1 MKLRPLCRIIV
12 LLCFTPACFRSEM
25 NTSQRSSY
33 IRFDEIGNRLRAFRI
48 GSTCSADD
56 IAAKLGISRT
66 ALYRLERGELAKI
79 ETLERLA
86 DLFGVSVPTLLGVGM
101 EYIPSAVSYFE
112 RVRQIEEHSDQIVSL
127 SAPISFRLASEAFVD
142 ATEEV
147 LMENVSEDVA
157 DRARALGD
165 VPKVMAI
172 LRERREIYARR
183 RPTIINIISA
193 NEITRFLQLGMV
205 GRAGLPA
212 KVLKVRKAIAY
223 REVEH
228 LKCLFESPPIGVQIG
243 VMRDT
248 LPHVGFQLFRQTD
261 RKILVS
267 SPFRLGG
274 EPNIRVGVAMITSAP
289 DALAFHD
296 AAVAE
301 MWGRAL
307 KGDAAARLVSE
318 LLQCAG
324 L

>member
-1 MKLRPLCRIIV
+1 
-12 LLCFTPACFRSEM
+12 
-25 NTSQRSSY
+25 
-33 IRFDEIGNRLRAFRI
+33 
-48 GSTCSADD
+48 
-56 IAAKLGISRT
+56 
-66 ALYRLERGELAKI
+66 
-79 ETLERLA
+79 
-86 DLFGVSVPTLLGVGM
+86 
-101 EYIPSAVSYFE
+101 
-112 RVRQIEEHSDQIVSL
+112 
-127 SAPISFRLASEAFVD
+127 
-142 ATEEV
+142 
-147 LMENVSEDVA
+147 
-157 DRARALGD
+157 
-165 VPKVMAI
+165 
-172 LRERREIYARR
+172 
-183 RPTIINIISA
+183 
-193 NEITRFLQLGMV
+193 
-205 GRAGLPA
+205 
-212 KVLKVRKAIAY
+212 VLKIRKAIAY